1 MSREEN
7 LDMKIKEAAT
17 VVKRGGVIIY
27 PTDTV
32 YGIGCDPFNSNA
44 VRKLFKIKGRGP
56 GPVPILVSSL
66 RDAESIADFSRR
78 AVQIARNY
86 WPGPLT
92 LVLTERGKL
101 PAIVCGDNA
110 TVGLRIPQNPL
121 TLKLIVL
128 SGGFL
133 VGTSANKSGHKPAR
147 TAEEAVADLSVDIDY
162 VLDGGPAELG
172 IESTVL
178 DISTDEPKIL
188 RLGAAKISLKE
199 NRLS

>member
-1 MSREEN
+1 MSRQEN
-7 LDMKIKEAAT
+7 LDVKIKEAAT

-56 GPVPILVSSL
+56 RPVPILVSNF
-66 RDAESIADFSRR
+66 RDAKSIADFSRL
-78 AVQIARNY
+78 AVKIAMNY

-92 LVLTERGKL
+92 LVLPERGKL
-101 PAIVCGDNA
+101 PAIVCSDEA

-121 TLKLIVL
+121 TLKLIML
-128 SGGFL
+128 SGGYL

-147 TAEEAVADLSVDIDY
+147 TAEEAVADLSEVDY
-162 VLDGGPAELG
+162 VLDGGPTELG
-172 IESTVL
+172 IESTIL
-178 DISTDEPKIL
+178 DISTEEPKIL
-188 RLGAAKISLKE
+188 RLGAVKISLDE